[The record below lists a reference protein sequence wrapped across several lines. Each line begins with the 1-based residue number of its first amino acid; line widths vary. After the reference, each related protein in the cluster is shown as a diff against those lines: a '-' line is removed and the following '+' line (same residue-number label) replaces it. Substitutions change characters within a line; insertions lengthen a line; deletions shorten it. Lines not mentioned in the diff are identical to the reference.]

1 MADGTGSY
9 LSSLALTILFWKVV
23 VKKTPPPP
31 PHVCPRLE
39 RLNWIEPPLLGH
51 VSHIHQHPGQQCLV
65 PAVSKPRQAALR
77 MLLTQGG
84 DSPDDR

>member
-1 MADGTGSY
+1 MADNTGSY

-23 VKKTPPPP
+23 VKKIPPHT
-31 PHVCPRLE
+31 HVCPRLE
-39 RLNWIEPPLLGH
+39 RLNWIELPLLGH
-51 VSHIHQHPGQQCLV
+51 VSHIHQRPVQQYLV